1 MWPDLDIVDRFLC
14 YSLVSNFTCIH
25 PVGTTLIQSDRRID
39 MTKIIGAFRV
49 YMTVHKNETDQDRMK
64 EGGIEKKI
72 KGSEEKERENEKKNY
87 I

>member
-1 MWPDLDIVDRFLC
+1 
-14 YSLVSNFTCIH
+14 
-25 PVGTTLIQSDRRID
+25 
-39 MTKIIGAFRV
+39 
-49 YMTVHKNETDQDRMK
+49 MTVHKNETDQDRTK